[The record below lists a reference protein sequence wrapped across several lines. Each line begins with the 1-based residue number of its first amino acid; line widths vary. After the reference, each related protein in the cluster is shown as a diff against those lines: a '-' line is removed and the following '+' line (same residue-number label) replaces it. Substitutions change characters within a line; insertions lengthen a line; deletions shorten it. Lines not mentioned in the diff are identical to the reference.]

1 MSLLN
6 VSNTLPVD
14 TSNASAA
21 FLILG
26 AAAVFIMTPG
36 LGFFYSGM
44 ARNKNSLSLVM
55 LSFLSMAIVTIQW
68 FIWGFSL
75 SYSQYGTPFIG
86 SWDYMGFSGVN
97 QYAVVLTNPNVS
109 SITFALYQLMFAAVT
124 PAIIFGAVAERVRM
138 LPSMVFIFCWS
149 TLVFDVAAYWTWAAR
164 GWIRNLSC
172 LGLAADLN
180 AIPCQ
185 IGGYDYAGGGPVHIA
200 SGFAGLA
207 FCIFLG
213 RRRNV
218 DKHTP
223 SSLNTMMLGTALLW

>member
-1 MSLLN
+1 MSLAN
-6 VSNTLPVD
+6 ISSTLPLD
-14 TSNASAA
+14 TSNASISM
-21 FLILG
+21 LMTGTI
-26 AAAVFIMTPG
+26 AVFLMTPG

-44 ARNKNSLSLVM
+44 ARSKNSLSLVM
-55 LSFLSMAIVTIQW
+55 LSFLSMAIVTLQW

-97 QYAVVLTNPNVS
+97 QYSVALTAPAVP
-109 SITFALYQLMFAAVT
+109 SIVFALYQLMFAAVT

-138 LPSMVFIFCWS
+138 LPSMIFIFCWS
-149 TLVFDVAAYWTWAAR
+149 TLVFDPAAYWTWAAR
-164 GWIRNLSC
+164 GWIRNLAC
-172 LGLAADLN
+172 LDLAADLS
-180 AIPCQ
+180 AVPCQ
-185 IGGYDYAGGGPVHIA
+185 IGGADFAGGGPVHIA

-218 DKHTP
+218 EKHTP
-223 SSLNTMMLGTALLW
+223 SSLNTMMLGTAMLW

>member
-1 MSLLN
+1 
-6 VSNTLPVD
+6 
-14 TSNASAA
+14 
-21 FLILG
+21 
-26 AAAVFIMTPG
+26 MTPG

-44 ARNKNSLSLVM
+44 ARSKNSLSLVM
-55 LSFLSMAIVTIQW
+55 LCFLAMAIVTVQW

-75 SYSQYGTPFIG
+75 SYSQFGTPFIG

-97 QYAVVLTNPNVS
+97 GYSVALTAPAAS
-109 SITFALYQLMFAAVT
+109 SIVYALYQLMFAAVT
-124 PAIIFGAVAERVRM
+124 PAIIFGSVAERVRM

-149 TLVFDVAAYWTWAAR
+149 TIVYDVVAYWTWAAR

-172 LGLAADLN
+172 LDLAGNLA

-185 IGGYDYAGGGPVHIA
+185 IGGYDFAGGGPVHIA
-200 SGFAGLA
+200 SGFSGLA

-218 DKHTP
+218 GK
-223 SSLNTMMLGTALLW
+223 SKRQLSLFFTRFD